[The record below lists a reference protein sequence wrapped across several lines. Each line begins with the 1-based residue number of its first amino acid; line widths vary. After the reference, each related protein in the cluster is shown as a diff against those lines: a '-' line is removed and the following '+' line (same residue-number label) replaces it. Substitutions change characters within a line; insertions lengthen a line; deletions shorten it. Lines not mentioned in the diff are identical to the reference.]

1 VRKLGNRDLSD
12 LFFFYFFCHRN
23 RADAELGEELAV
35 AEGV

>member
-12 LFFFYFFCHRN
+12 LFFLLFCHRN